1 MQINEF
7 IETTSKIE
15 DYYGKEYTNEQRQIM
30 FDELE
35 ELDIDRYRKL
45 VSVVLRKCKFLPK
58 IVDFIEANK
67 ETPYSQQE
75 GELEKVE
82 CKKCNST
89 GYIVYTKLI
98 SDGDKKI
105 PHQYVAVCNC
115 GNAKQYKGWE
125 VTDNRYKSEFYT
137 PMIGELGLEN

>member
-1 MQINEF
+1 MTNGEF
-7 IETTSKIE
+7 VEITSKLE
-15 DYYGKEYTNEQRQIM
+15 NYYGKEYSKEQRKIM
-30 FDELE
+30 FSELSN
-35 ELDIDRYRKL
+35 LDIDRYRKL

-75 GELEKVE
+75 TELEKVE

-89 GYIVYTKLI
+89 GYIVYTKLL

-105 PHQYVAVCNC
+105 PHQYAAVCNC

>member
-1 MQINEF
+1 MTNGEF
-7 IETTSKIE
+7 VEITSKLE
-15 DYYGKEYTNEQRQIM
+15 NYYGKEYSKEQRKIM
-30 FDELE
+30 FSELSN
-35 ELDIDRYRKL
+35 LDIDRYRKL

-58 IVDFIEANK
+58 IVDFIEADK

-75 GELEKVE
+75 TELEKVE

-89 GYIVYTKLI
+89 GYIVYTKLVA
-98 SDGDKKI
+98 DGDKKI
-105 PHQYVAVCNC
+105 PHQYAAVCNC